1 MASIRLAFDASAGN
15 KTPHIV
21 PQCFDPRDVDNAT
34 SRFTLAN
41 YDAKDGGIPINFG
54 LNCLGWMVSKISF
67 CMLQYFAPI
76 FEYLI
81 VLLCLHLSC
90 L

>member
-15 KTPHIV
+15 KTHIV
-21 PQCFDPRDVDNAT
+21 PQCFDPKDVDNET
-34 SRFTLAN
+34 SSGFTLAN

-54 LNCLGWMVSKISF
+54 LNCLGWMVSKIFF

-81 VLLCLHLSC
+81 VLLCLYLSC